1 MVTVYSLVLA
11 MNVNYN
17 KCCFE
22 EKNKRGVV
30 MKGAIIK
37 KEKRQ
42 LKKAIKKA
50 VAGIAAA
57 TMVMTMAVPTMAAN
71 QVVAAFIHAGT
82 SEAKTVDQGANVT
95 APAVP
100 EIAGYTF
107 CGYDKSLKNI
117 QVNTVFNAVYVPTA
131 VGDTVIAA
139 TKASLPTPAVT
150 ATTVADPNAA
160 AAATSSDA
168 ATQQLLQLIAAQAA
182 NAQQAAQTAL
192 TPATE
197 TTPTATTGPVL
208 TAPALATGLPS
219 WVVGLEGVSASGAAT
234 AYNYLKNTK
243 GLDDATI
250 QANWASFM
258 HHYAEYGTQGW

>member
-1 MVTVYSLVLA
+1 M
-11 MNVNYN
+11 
-17 KCCFE
+17 
-22 EKNKRGVV
+22 KRS
-30 MKGAIIK
+30 
-37 KEKRQ
+37 
-42 LKKAIKKA
+42 IKKA

-57 TMVMTMAVPTMAAN
+57 TMVMSMTVPTMAAN

-82 SEAKTVDQGANVT
+82 SEAKNVEQGSNVT

-117 QVNTVFNAVYVPTA
+117 QANTVFNAVYVPTA

-182 NAQQAAQTAL
+182 SAQQAAQTAL
-192 TPATE
+192 DQQNT
-197 TTPTATTGPVL
+197 TTPTATTGPAL
-208 TAPALATGLPS
+208 TAPALSVVPAVAAGVPS

-250 QANWASFM
+250 QANWGSFM
-258 HHYAEYGTQGW
+258 HHYSEYGTQGW

>member
-1 MVTVYSLVLA
+1 M
-11 MNVNYN
+11 
-17 KCCFE
+17 
-22 EKNKRGVV
+22 
-30 MKGAIIK
+30 
-37 KEKRQ
+37 
-42 LKKAIKKA
+42 KKAIKKA

-57 TMVMTMAVPTMAAN
+57 TMVMTMTVPTMAAN

-82 SEAKTVDQGANVT
+82 SEAKTVEQGSNVT

-107 CGYDKSLKNI
+107 CGYDKSLKNL

-160 AAATSSDA
+160 TTATATTDA
-168 ATQQLLQLIAAQAA
+168 ATQQLLQILAAQAA
-182 NAQQAAQTAL
+182 SAQQTAQTAL
-192 TPATE
+192 TQQNTE
-197 TTPTATTGPVL
+197 TPTATTGPAL
-208 TAPALATGLPS
+208 TAPATAVVSTVAAGVPS
-219 WVVGLEGVSASGAAT
+219 WVVGLEGVTASGAAT

-250 QANWASFM
+250 QANWGSFM
-258 HHYAEYGTQGW
+258 HHYSEYGTQGW

>member
-1 MVTVYSLVLA
+1 M
-11 MNVNYN
+11 
-17 KCCFE
+17 
-22 EKNKRGVV
+22 
-30 MKGAIIK
+30 
-37 KEKRQ
+37 
-42 LKKAIKKA
+42 KKAIKKA

-57 TMVMTMAVPTMAAN
+57 TMVMTMTVPTMAAN

-82 SEAKTVDQGANVT
+82 SEAKTVEQGSNVT

-107 CGYDKSLKNI
+107 CGYDKSLKNL

-150 ATTVADPNAA
+150 ATTVADPNATT
-160 AAATSSDA
+160 AATATTDA
-168 ATQQLLQLIAAQAA
+168 ATLQLLQLLAAQAA
-182 NAQQAAQTAL
+182 SAQPTAQTAL
-192 TPATE
+192 GQENTATPV
-197 TTPTATTGPVL
+197 ATTGPAL
-208 TAPALATGLPS
+208 TAPVSAAIHSVAGVPS

-234 AYNYLKNTK
+234 AYDYLKNTK

>member
-1 MVTVYSLVLA
+1 M
-11 MNVNYN
+11 
-17 KCCFE
+17 
-22 EKNKRGVV
+22 
-30 MKGAIIK
+30 
-37 KEKRQ
+37 
-42 LKKAIKKA
+42 KKAIKKA

-57 TMVMTMAVPTMAAN
+57 TMVMTMTVPTMAAN

-82 SEAKTVDQGANVT
+82 SEAKTVEQGSNVT

-107 CGYDKSLKNI
+107 CGYDKSLKNL

-160 AAATSSDA
+160 TTATATTDA
-168 ATQQLLQLIAAQAA
+168 ATLQLLQLLAAQAA
-182 NAQQAAQTAL
+182 SAQQTAQTAL
-192 TPATE
+192 TQQNTE
-197 TTPTATTGPVL
+197 TPTATTGPAL
-208 TAPALATGLPS
+208 TAPLSAAVYSVAGVPS

>member
-1 MVTVYSLVLA
+1 M
-11 MNVNYN
+11 
-17 KCCFE
+17 
-22 EKNKRGVV
+22 
-30 MKGAIIK
+30 
-37 KEKRQ
+37 
-42 LKKAIKKA
+42 KKAIKKA

-57 TMVMTMAVPTMAAN
+57 TMVMTMTVPTMAAN

-82 SEAKTVDQGANVT
+82 SEAKTVEQGSNVT

-107 CGYDKSLKNI
+107 CGYDKSLKNL

-150 ATTVADPNAA
+150 ATTVADPNATTT
-160 AAATSSDA
+160 AATSSDA

-182 NAQQAAQTAL
+182 SAQQAAQTAL
-192 TPATE
+192 TQQNTE
-197 TTPTATTGPVL
+197 TPTATTGPAI
-208 TAPALATGLPS
+208 TAPVTTAVTTVAAGVPS
-219 WVVGLEGVSASGAAT
+219 WVVGLEGVDAAGAAT

-250 QANWASFM
+250 QANWGSFM
-258 HHYAEYGTQGW
+258 HHYSEYGTQGW